1 MSNNKKSRTKGTTPS
16 VGQEFADPVNS
27 TNIAT
32 SFYKY
37 PSKSQIARKSKTNQ
51 LY

>member
-1 MSNNKKSRTKGTTPS
+1 MSNNKKNRTNGTIPS
-16 VGQEFADPVNS
+16 VGKEIADPVNS

-37 PSKSQIARKSKTNQ
+37 PAKDQITRKSKTNQ